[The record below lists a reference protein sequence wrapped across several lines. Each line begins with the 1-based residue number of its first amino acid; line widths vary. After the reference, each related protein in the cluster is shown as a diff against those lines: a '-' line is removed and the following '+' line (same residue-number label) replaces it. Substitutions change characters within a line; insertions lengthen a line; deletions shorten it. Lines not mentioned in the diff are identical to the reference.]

1 MPGSFFCLALQG
13 SGGFPVTVVG
23 TSGVAFEV
31 WKRWLLSP
39 ELACTWVPWPVVG
52 RSPFPSVF
60 PASSFLSLLGGPSPD
75 TGAQML
81 RFSGSLLGP
90 AEPSACLSL
99 DPHCSLPP
107 PPPAPGLSTPHHS
120 HCSSLNCLQLGCI
133 TAIMRCLRLNAVGSA
148 GQNSRPGA
156 QETGW
161 SKHGGFPSWLWNP
174 PVAPTRPASPSVI
187 LGPTAWIPR
196 VMA

>member
-1 MPGSFFCLALQG
+1 M
-13 SGGFPVTVVG
+13 
-23 TSGVAFEV
+23 
-31 WKRWLLSP
+31 
-39 ELACTWVPWPVVG
+39 ACTWVPWPVVG

-60 PASSFLSLLGGPSPD
+60 PARSFLSLLGGPSTD
-75 TGAQML
+75 AGAQML
-81 RFSGSLLGP
+81 HFSGSLLGP

-99 DPHCSLPP
+99 DLHFSLPP
-107 PPPAPGLSTPHHS
+107 PPPAPGPSAPHHS

-133 TAIMRCLRLNAVGSA
+133 TAIMRCLRLNAVGSP

-174 PVAPTRPASPSVI
+174 PVAPTWPASPSVI
-187 LGPTAWIPR
+187 LGPTAWVPR